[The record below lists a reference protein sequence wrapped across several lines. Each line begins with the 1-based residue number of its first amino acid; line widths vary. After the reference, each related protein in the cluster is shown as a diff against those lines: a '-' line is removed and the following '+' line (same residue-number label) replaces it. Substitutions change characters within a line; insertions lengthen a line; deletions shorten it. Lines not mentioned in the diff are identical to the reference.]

1 MRPYV
6 SACVATLESVTLLLF
21 VFTNTSS
28 GFVRH
33 FSVAGARNALHGW
46 CAWCRGPRSSRTSL
60 TFSSRCASIREPT
73 CHRTHLRPIS
83 ICPGRSLL
91 PSMRHWDTDPAC
103 PPSSPSS
110 FSFRHSV
117 HEELPGATSKC
128 RRVHRPGG
136 QRALLDP
143 PRHDARVPG
152 AHLVRPPRRNSVR
165 LFLFITVWAIVLI
178 TPCFIYLSHHR
189 ANKIPNKPTSLRKSM
204 KAAEAEMKAK
214 KNE

>member
-1 MRPYV
+1 MRRYV
-6 SACVATLESVTLLLF
+6 AIGACSYSRISHFKSTF
-21 VFTNTSS
+21 CFYKYIIW
-28 GFVRH
+28 VRRR

-91 PSMRHWDTDPAC
+91 PSMRHWDTDRLVLHLPL
-103 PPSSPSS
+103 PFPRPS
-110 FSFRHSV
+110 FNSV

-152 AHLVRPPRRNSVR
+152 AHLVRPPRGNSVR
-165 LFLFITVWAIVLI
+165 FFLFIYVWAIVLM
-178 TPCFIYLSHHR
+178 TPCFI
-189 ANKIPNKPTSLRKSM
+189 
-204 KAAEAEMKAK
+204 
-214 KNE
+214 

>member
-46 CAWCRGPRSSRTSL
+46 CAWCRGPLSSRTSS

-73 CHRTHLRPIS
+73 HHRTHLRLIS

-91 PSMRHWDTDPAC
+91 PSMRHWTLTGL
-103 PPSSPSS
+103 SSIFP
-110 FSFRHSV
+110 FLLFPVRHSV
-117 HEELPGATSKC
+117 HEELPRATSKR

-152 AHLVRPPRRNSVR
+152 AHLVRPPRRDPVR
-165 LFLFITVWAIVLI
+165 FFLFISVWAIGLM
-178 TPCFIYLSHHR
+178 TPCFIQLITGRIRFQTNPRRCESR
-189 ANKIPNKPTSLRKSM
+189 
-204 KAAEAEMKAK
+204 
-214 KNE
+214 